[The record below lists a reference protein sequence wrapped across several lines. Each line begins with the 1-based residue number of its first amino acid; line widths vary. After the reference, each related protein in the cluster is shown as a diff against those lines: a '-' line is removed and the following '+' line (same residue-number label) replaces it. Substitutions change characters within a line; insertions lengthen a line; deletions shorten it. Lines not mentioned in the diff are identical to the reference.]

1 MVNSL
6 WNETKAS
13 QLSQGVDE
21 LVYRSN
27 LIGTDRAVCNWGGG
41 NTSVKTFEK
50 ISAVRYRSDVG

>member
-27 LIGTDRAVCNWGGG
+27 LIELTVQYVIGAAETHR
-41 NTSVKTFEK
+41 
-50 ISAVRYRSDVG
+50 

>member
-27 LIGTDRAVCNWGGG
+27 VIGTDRAVCNWGGG

-50 ISAVRYRSDVG
+50 ISAAAI